1 MTFSAQG
8 LAAWGY
14 SWILS
19 LGILMKQLPVILLLL
34 LSGCGDPEDQAA
46 IIYRAATRALE
57 IREPLEAEQ
66 LLTRIIRDYPETR
79 VAPRAIEAYEEFEQR
94 LEGIAVSALKRIH
107 AGQERFRVQR
117 DGRYANALLELV
129 AADLVEAE
137 LSAVTLT
144 GYRFRISA
152 SHDNFD
158 YIVQAILIINKDTK
172 KHFFVD
178 RSGIVRWKR
187 GTNASQDSP
196 EV

>member
-1 MTFSAQG
+1 
-8 LAAWGY
+8 
-14 SWILS
+14 
-19 LGILMKQLPVILLLL
+19 MKQLPVILLLL
-34 LSGCGDPEDQAA
+34 LAGCGDPEDHAA

-79 VAPRAIEAYEEFEQR
+79 VAPRAIKAYEEFEQR
-94 LEGIAVSALKRIH
+94 LEGIAVSGLETIH
-107 AGQERFRVQR
+107 RAQEQFAAVKE
-117 DGRYANALLELV
+117 GRYAYTLLELV
-129 AADLVEAE
+129 AADLVLAE

-152 SHDNFD
+152 SADNSD
-158 YIVQAILIINKDTK
+158 YTVDAIPIMNKDTK

-178 RSGIVRWKR
+178 PSGIVRWKR
-187 GTNASQDSP
+187 GTNASKDSP